1 MKIFTFLF
9 LLISAFLLGSC
20 HKDDKGSLTLRF
32 IARVDADPLVM
43 FEPHSF
49 IDEYDLQFTHLSML
63 ISDLQLSDNGDP
75 EFLSDI
81 ELVDMSFEDVAA
93 ASQGFEVHF
102 DDIPAATY
110 DEISFGIGVPPDVN
124 SKTPADFP
132 SSSPL
137 SKTGYYWIPWSS
149 YIFMKTEGRIDTAL
163 PGDFETAFAYH
174 TGSDHLYRILESGSG
189 FPITIE
195 DGKDTEIS
203 IVIDYALLLEGIDIA
218 SKPQN
223 HNPED
228 SIQIGKI
235 VNNLQN
241 AITLFQ

>member
-1 MKIFTFLF
+1 MKIFTLSLLLVSVLF
-9 LLISAFLLGSC
+9 LGSC
-20 HKDDKGSLTLRF
+20 NKDEKGSLTLRF
-32 IARVDADPLVM
+32 IARVDSNPLIMFDPY
-43 FEPHSF
+43 SF
-49 IDEYDLQFTHLSML
+49 IDEYDVQFTHLSML
-63 ISDLQLSDNGDP
+63 ISDLQLSNDGNN

-81 ELVDMSFEDVAA
+81 ELVDMSFENMTS
-93 ASQGFEVHF
+93 ASEGFTVHF
-102 DDIPAATY
+102 NDIPAASY

-124 SKTPADFP
+124 SKTPAEFP

-137 SKTGYYWIPWSS
+137 SKTGYYWEAWDS

-174 TGSDHLYRILESGSG
+174 TGSNDLYRILESGSG
-189 FPITIE
+189 FPINIE

-228 SIQIGKI
+228 SIQIGQI
-235 VNNLQN
+235 VNNLQS